1 MSILNS
7 PKHSYPIAVDEAE
20 RINKL
25 RKYQVLNNND
35 EPAFR
40 RLIDLAKLFFD
51 MPVVTITFMDEETQ
65 YLKSGYGLDGV
76 CQTPREAA
84 ICNYTV
90 LSNEVFIVP
99 DLAKDSRFNQSSWV
113 IDAPFL
119 RFYAG
124 APIILH
130 EDNRSYRLGSLCLMD
145 MKPNHNFDEQQAKI
159 LAQFATMAADAL
171 QLQDKQ
177 RDAKHAN
184 EMKSDFLANMSHE
197 IRTPMNGIIGMVE
210 MLGDTK
216 LSSEQQEYIDN
227 IKVSNEHLMSII
239 NGILDLSKVES
250 GKMTIDSIP
259 VNLSALCNEVVSLFA
274 VKARQRGLILDY
286 HYTESLSPYVQG
298 DPVRL
303 KQILAN
309 LVNNAIKFTREGG
322 RVSIDVKHLPNCHCH
337 DHDNHSIEKHRAKTV
352 QKNNL
357 SHNTVQDTIQGQ
369 TANGQT
375 TSSNTAFHEI
385 MTLCIE
391 VKDTGVGIKA
401 DSLEA
406 IFDAYDQANKFTHR
420 LYGGTGL
427 GLSVCKSLVEL
438 MGGYIDVDSKVGVGT
453 TFSVL
458 LPLPTINENQYETWQ
473 ETNDFTLIEPTHE
486 RAGHIL
492 LVEDDAVN
500 AIIAKKALNNSGHT
514 VTHVTDGQQAIE
526 IFSLSPERYDV
537 ILMDHHM
544 PILDGVQ
551 TTIKLHELYDPQTLP
566 PIIALTA
573 NAMDGE
579 REKYL
584 KVGMQDY
591 CTKPFKQEQ
600 LNALVQYWLIQK
612 QLDEEE

>member
-1 MSILNS
+1 MFNS
-7 PKHSYPIAVDEAE
+7 PTHSYPVAVDEEE

-25 RKYQVLNNND
+25 RKYRVLNNND
-35 EPAFR
+35 EPAFE
-40 RLIDLAKLFFD
+40 RLIALAKLFFD
-51 MPVVTITFMDEETQ
+51 MPIVAISFMDEDTQ
-65 YLKSGYGLDGV
+65 YLKSALGLDGV
-76 CQTPREAA
+76 CQTTREIA

-99 DLAKDSRFNQSSWV
+99 DLAKDSRFSQNPLVTSS
-113 IDAPFL
+113 PYL

-130 EDNRSYRLGSLCLMD
+130 ENNKSHRLGSLCVMD
-145 MKPNHNFDEQQAKI
+145 MKPNHHFDDQQAQV
-159 LAQFATMAADAL
+159 LAQFAMMAADAL

-177 RDAKHAN
+177 REAKHAN

-210 MLGDTK
+210 MLGETT
-216 LSSEQQEYIDN
+216 LSTEQQEYVDN
-227 IKVSNEHLMSII
+227 IKVSNEHLMAII

-250 GKMTIDSIP
+250 GKMTIDSVP

-286 HYTESLSPYVQG
+286 HYTESLSTYVQG

-322 RVSIDVKHLPNCHCH
+322 RVSIDVKHVPNCHCE
-337 DHDNHSIEKHRAKTV
+337 DHDDQRSKEYEFTSA
-352 QKNNL
+352 QK
-357 SHNTVQDTIQGQ
+357 SSSGKVT
-369 TANGQT
+369 T
-375 TSSNTAFHEI
+375 TSVPNEA

-391 VKDTGVGIKA
+391 VTDTGVGIKA
-401 DSLEA
+401 ESLEA

-427 GLSVCKSLVEL
+427 GLSVCKSLVDL

-458 LPLPTINENQYETWQ
+458 LPLPSIDEHQYEAWQ
-473 ETNDFTLIEPTHE
+473 GLNDLSIIAPTHE

-492 LVEDDAVN
+492 LVEDDTVN

-526 IFSLSPERYDV
+526 IFALSPERYDL

-551 TTIKLHELYDPQTLP
+551 ATIKLHELYDPQTLP

-579 REKYL
+579 RKKYL
-584 KVGMQDY
+584 NVGMQDY

-612 QLDEEE
+612 QSSAEE

>member
-1 MSILNS
+1 MFNS
-7 PKHSYPIAVDEAE
+7 PTHSYPVAVDEEE

-25 RKYQVLNNND
+25 RKYRVLNNND
-35 EPAFR
+35 EPAFE
-40 RLIDLAKLFFD
+40 RLIALAKLFFD
-51 MPVVTITFMDEETQ
+51 MPVVAISFMDEDTQ
-65 YLKSGYGLDGV
+65 YLKSALGLDGV
-76 CQTPREAA
+76 CQTTREIA

-99 DLAKDSRFNQSSWV
+99 DLAKDSRFSQNPLVTSS
-113 IDAPFL
+113 PYL

-130 EDNRSYRLGSLCLMD
+130 ENNKSYRLGSLCVMD
-145 MKPNHNFDEQQAKI
+145 MKPNHHFDDQQAQV
-159 LAQFATMAADAL
+159 LAQFAMMAADAL

-210 MLGDTK
+210 MLGETT
-216 LSSEQQEYIDN
+216 LSTEQQEYVDN
-227 IKVSNEHLMSII
+227 IKVSNEHLMAII

-250 GKMTIDSIP
+250 GKMTIDSVP

-286 HYTESLSPYVQG
+286 HYTESLSTYVQG

-322 RVSIDVKHLPNCHCH
+322 RVSIDVKHVPNCHCN
-337 DHDNHSIEKHRAKTV
+337 DHDDQRSKEYEFTSA
-352 QKNNL
+352 QK
-357 SHNTVQDTIQGQ
+357 SSSGKVT
-369 TANGQT
+369 T
-375 TSSNTAFHEI
+375 TSVPNEA

-391 VKDTGVGIKA
+391 VTDTGVGIKA
-401 DSLEA
+401 ESLEA

-427 GLSVCKSLVEL
+427 GLSVCKSLVDL

-458 LPLPTINENQYETWQ
+458 LPLPSIDEHQYEAWQ
-473 ETNDFTLIEPTHE
+473 GLNDLSIIAPTHE

-492 LVEDDAVN
+492 LVEDDTVN

-526 IFSLSPERYDV
+526 IFALSPERYDV

-551 TTIKLHELYDPQTLP
+551 ATIKLHELYDPQTLP

-579 REKYL
+579 RKKYL
-584 KVGMQDY
+584 NVGMQDY

-612 QLDEEE
+612 QSSAEE

>member
-1 MSILNS
+1 
-7 PKHSYPIAVDEAE
+7 AE
-20 RINKL
+20 
-25 RKYQVLNNND
+25 V
-35 EPAFR
+35 
-40 RLIDLAKLFFD
+40 
-51 MPVVTITFMDEETQ
+51 
-65 YLKSGYGLDGV
+65 
-76 CQTPREAA
+76 
-84 ICNYTV
+84 
-90 LSNEVFIVP
+90 
-99 DLAKDSRFNQSSWV
+99 
-113 IDAPFL
+113 
-119 RFYAG
+119 
-124 APIILH
+124 
-130 EDNRSYRLGSLCLMD
+130 
-145 MKPNHNFDEQQAKI
+145 
-159 LAQFATMAADAL
+159 LAQFAMLAADAL

-177 RDAKHAN
+177 RDAKRAN

-210 MLGDTK
+210 MLGDTD
-216 LSSEQQEYIDN
+216 LSIEQQEYINN

-250 GKMTIDSIP
+250 GKMTIDTVP

-274 VKARQRGLILDY
+274 IKARQRGLILDY
-286 HYTESLSPYVQG
+286 HYTESLSPYIKG

-309 LVNNAIKFTREGG
+309 IVNNAIKFTREGG
-322 RVSIDVKHLPNCHCH
+322 RVSIDVKHLLNC
-337 DHDNHSIEKHRAKTV
+337 DDEDIDTEMGADDVMTV
-352 QKNNL
+352 
-357 SHNTVQDTIQGQ
+357 
-369 TANGQT
+369 
-375 TSSNTAFHEI
+375 
-385 MTLCIE
+385 CIE

-427 GLSVCKSLVEL
+427 GLSVCKSLVGL
-438 MGGYIDVDSKVGVGT
+438 MGGYIEVDSEVGVGT
-453 TFSVL
+453 TFSVF
-458 LPLPTINENQYETWQ
+458 LPLTTISANQYETWQ
-473 ETNDFTLIEPTHE
+473 ASNDFTLIEPSHE

-492 LVEDDAVN
+492 LVEDDTVN
-500 AIIAKKALNNSGHT
+500 AIIAKKALTNSGHM
-514 VTHVTDGQQAIE
+514 VTHVTDGQQAIDM
-526 IFSLSPERYDV
+526 FALFPNRYDV

-551 TTIKLHELYDPQTLP
+551 ATIKLHELYDPKSLP

-612 QLDEEE
+612 QLDEDEEE

>member
-1 MSILNS
+1 MSIFNA
-7 PKHSYPIAVDEAE
+7 PKPGYPVAVDEAE

-25 RKYQVLNNND
+25 RKYNVLNDND
-35 EPAFR
+35 EPAFQ

-51 MPVVTITFMDEETQ
+51 VPVVAITFMDEETQ
-65 YLKSGYGLDGV
+65 YLKSVQGLGGV
-76 CQTPREAA
+76 CRTTREVA

-90 LSNEVFIVP
+90 LSNEVFVVA
-99 DLAKDSRFNQSSWV
+99 DLIEDSRFSQNLLVTES
-113 IDAPFL
+113 PYL

-130 EDNRSYRLGSLCLMD
+130 EDNKSYRLGALCVMD
-145 MKPNHNFDEQQAKI
+145 MKPNHDFNEQQAKV
-159 LAQFATMAADAL
+159 LAQFAMMAADAL

-210 MLGDTK
+210 MLGETK
-216 LSSEQQEYIDN
+216 LSSEQQEYVDN
-227 IKVSNEHLMSII
+227 IKVSNEHLMAII

-274 VKARQRGLILDY
+274 IKARQRGLILDY

-322 RVSIDVKHLPNCHCH
+322 RVSLEVKHVPNCHCDDFDDDNDSINRYRAQGISESDLNKITAQEAINNAIYH
-337 DHDNHSIEKHRAKTV
+337 DV
-352 QKNNL
+352 M
-357 SHNTVQDTIQGQ
+357 TI
-369 TANGQT
+369 
-375 TSSNTAFHEI
+375 
-385 MTLCIE
+385 CIE
-391 VKDTGVGIKA
+391 VTDTGVGIKA
-401 DSLEA
+401 ESLDA

-427 GLSVCKSLVEL
+427 GLSVCKSLVNL
-438 MGGYIDVDSKVGVGT
+438 MGGYIDVDSEVGVGT
-453 TFSVL
+453 TFSVF
-458 LPLPTINENQYETWQ
+458 LPLTTIDENQYEMWQ
-473 ETNDFTLIEPTHE
+473 NSNDFTMIEPTHE

-492 LVEDDAVN
+492 LVEDDTVN

-526 IFSLSPERYDV
+526 IFALSPERYDV

-551 TTIKLHELYDPQTLP
+551 ATIKLHELYDPQSLP

-612 QLDEEE
+612 HSSAEE

>member
-1 MSILNS
+1 MFNS
-7 PKHSYPIAVDEAE
+7 PTHSYPVAVDEEE

-25 RKYQVLNNND
+25 RKYRVLNNND
-35 EPAFR
+35 EPAFE
-40 RLIDLAKLFFD
+40 RLIALAKLFFD
-51 MPVVTITFMDEETQ
+51 MPVVAISFMDEDTQ
-65 YLKSGYGLDGV
+65 YLKSALGLDGV
-76 CQTPREAA
+76 CQTTREIA

-99 DLAKDSRFNQSSWV
+99 DLAKDSRFSQNLLVTSS
-113 IDAPFL
+113 PYL

-130 EDNRSYRLGSLCLMD
+130 ENNKSYRLGSLCVMD
-145 MKPNHNFDEQQAKI
+145 MKPNHHFDDQQAQV
-159 LAQFATMAADAL
+159 LAQFAMMAADAL

-177 RDAKHAN
+177 REAKHAN

-210 MLGDTK
+210 MLGETT
-216 LSSEQQEYIDN
+216 LSSEQQEYVDN
-227 IKVSNEHLMSII
+227 IKVSNEHLMAII

-250 GKMTIDSIP
+250 GKMTIDSVP

-286 HYTESLSPYVQG
+286 HYTESLSTYVQG

-322 RVSIDVKHLPNCHCH
+322 RVSIDVKHVPNCHCN
-337 DHDNHSIEKHRAKTV
+337 DHDDQRSKEYEFTSA
-352 QKNNL
+352 QK
-357 SHNTVQDTIQGQ
+357 SSSGKVT
-369 TANGQT
+369 T
-375 TSSNTAFHEI
+375 TSVPNEA

-391 VKDTGVGIKA
+391 VTDTGVGIKA
-401 DSLEA
+401 ESLEA

-427 GLSVCKSLVEL
+427 GLSVCKSLVDL

-458 LPLPTINENQYETWQ
+458 LPLPSIDEHQYEAWQ
-473 ETNDFTLIEPTHE
+473 GLNDLSIIAPTHE

-492 LVEDDAVN
+492 LVEDDTVN

-526 IFSLSPERYDV
+526 IFALSPERYDV

-551 TTIKLHELYDPQTLP
+551 ATIKLHELYDPQTLP

-579 REKYL
+579 RKKYL
-584 KVGMQDY
+584 NVGMQDY

-612 QLDEEE
+612 QSSAEE